1 MVNWNKVE
9 YDSKRGEIHDK
20 YLKDMYKRLEEEGK
34 FVTDEDQTPGDIVEE
49 VKEVI
54 KEVSVKETSEE

>member
-1 MVNWNKVE
+1 VNWNKVE

-20 YLKDMYKRLEEEGK
+20 YLKDMYKKLEEEGK
-34 FVTDEDQTPGDIVEE
+34 FITGEDQTPGDIVGE

>member
-9 YDSKRGEIHDK
+9 YDPKRGEVHDI
-20 YLKDMYKRLEEEGK
+20 YLKDMYKRLEQEGK
-34 FVTDEDQTPGDIVEE
+34 FNPGEDQTPGDIVEE

-54 KEVSVKETSEE
+54 KEVSVKEASEE